1 MEARLGGRKLVN
13 IPLGFQKRF
22 LRVTIPPGVHPG
34 MVLRLAGMG
43 RQTADG
49 DRGNLYLKVV
59 LTNEADSG

>member
-34 MVLRLAGMG
+34 MIIRLEGMG
-43 RQTADG
+43 RQTANG
-49 DRGNLYLKVV
+49 
-59 LTNEADSG
+59 EIFI